1 MSTFEFSNVMGL
13 YLSYVANIILM
24 GIVLLNVF
32 PKVKQYYLEK
42 KKLREKRANLKRA
55 RFVKDVR
62 EEVRR
67 YLEELQ
73 K

>member
-1 MSTFEFSNVMGL
+1 MSPVQGL
-13 YLSYVANIILM
+13 SILANI
-24 GIVLLNVF
+24 VLAIALLYVVF
-32 PKVKQYYLEK
+32 SGKVISYINKRK
-42 KKLREKRANLKRA
+42 NLREKRANLQRA
-55 RFVKDVR
+55 RFIKDVR

>member
-1 MSTFEFSNVMGL
+1 MSTFEFFSITANVVLGITLL
-13 YLSYVANIILM
+13 Y
-24 GIVLLNVF
+24 VLF
-32 PKVKQYYLEK
+32 SSKAIQYINK
-42 KKLREKRANLKRA
+42 RKNRREKQANLKRA

-73 K
+73 Q

>member
-1 MSTFEFSNVMGL
+1 MSTFEIVSIVG
-13 YLSYVANIILM
+13 NIILA
-24 GIVLLNVF
+24 ITLLYVLF
-32 PKVKQYYLEK
+32 SSKAIQYIQKIK
-42 KKLREKRANLKRA
+42 KRRETKANLERA
-55 RFVKDVR
+55 RLVKLVR

>member
-1 MSTFEFSNVMGL
+1 MSTLQIGL
-13 YLSYVANIILM
+13 YLSYVGNIILG
-24 GIVLLNVF
+24 GIVLLYVY
-32 PKVKQYYLEK
+32 PQAKQYYLNK
-42 KKLREKRANLKRA
+42 KKLREKRSNLERA

>member
-1 MSTFEFSNVMGL
+1 MSTFEFSSL
-13 YLSYVANIILM
+13 IANI
-24 GIVLLNVF
+24 VLAITLLYVVF
-32 PKVKQYYLEK
+32 SSKAIEYIQKRK
-42 KKLREKRANLKRA
+42 NLREKRANLKRA

>member
-1 MSTFEFSNVMGL
+1 MSALQIVSL
-13 YLSYVANIILM
+13 IANIVL
-24 GIVLLNVF
+24 GITLVYVVF
-32 PKVKQYYLEK
+32 SKKAIQYINQRK
-42 KKLREKRANLKRA
+42 KRREKQANLERA

-73 K
+73 N

>member
-1 MSTFEFSNVMGL
+1 MSALQLFS
-13 YLSYVANIILM
+13 II
-24 GIVLLNVF
+24 GNIVLGITLLYVIF
-32 PKVKQYYLEK
+32 SSKVIQYIKQRK
-42 KKLREKRANLKRA
+42 NLREKRANLERA

>member
-1 MSTFEFSNVMGL
+1 MQTFEIVSLVANVLLAITVL
-13 YLSYVANIILM
+13 YLMFS
-24 GIVLLNVF
+24 G
-32 PKVKQYYLEK
+32 KVIQYIQKRK
-42 KKLREKRANLKRA
+42 KIRENKANLERA
-55 RFVKDVR
+55 RLVKTIR

>member
-1 MSTFEFSNVMGL
+1 MSTLQLFSIVTN
-13 YLSYVANIILM
+13 
-24 GIVLLNVF
+24 IVLGITLLYVVF
-32 PKVKQYYLEK
+32 SSRAIQYIKQRK
-42 KKLREKRANLKRA
+42 NLREKRRQLKRA

-73 K
+73 Q

>member
-1 MSTFEFSNVMGL
+1 MQHVQIVSI
-13 YLSYVANIILM
+13 VANVVL
-24 GIVLLNVF
+24 GITLLYVMFSSKAIEYIN
-32 PKVKQYYLEK
+32 KRK
-42 KKLREKRANLKRA
+42 KYRETKANLERA
-55 RFVKDVR
+55 RLVKTIR

>member
-1 MSTFEFSNVMGL
+1 MQALPIISII
-13 YLSYVANIILM
+13 ANI
-24 GIVLLNVF
+24 VLAITLLYVVF
-32 PKVKQYYLEK
+32 SGRVIQYITSIK
-42 KKLREKRANLKRA
+42 KRREKRSQLERA

>member
-1 MSTFEFSNVMGL
+1 MQSIQIVSIIANVVLGLTLIYVLFSSKAIE
-13 YLSYVANIILM
+13 YIQ
-24 GIVLLNVF
+24 
-32 PKVKQYYLEK
+32 KRK
-42 KKLREKRANLKRA
+42 KRRETKANLKRA

>member
-1 MSTFEFSNVMGL
+1 MSTLQIVSLLANVILAITLLYVMFS
-13 YLSYVANIILM
+13 S
-24 GIVLLNVF
+24 
-32 PKVKQYYLEK
+32 KVIHYINER
-42 KKLREKRANLKRA
+42 KKLREKRSNLERA

>member
-1 MSTFEFSNVMGL
+1 MSTFQILSLIANAVLAITLLYVMFSGRVVH
-13 YLSYVANIILM
+13 YIR
-24 GIVLLNVF
+24 
-32 PKVKQYYLEK
+32 ER
-42 KKLREKRANLKRA
+42 KKLREKRSQLERA
-55 RFVKDVR
+55 RFTKAVR

>member
-1 MSTFEFSNVMGL
+1 MG
-13 YLSYVANIILM
+13 V
-24 GIVLLNVF
+24 VLLNF
-32 PKVKQYYLEK
+32 LPKAKQYYLKK
-42 KKLREKRANLKRA
+42 KKLREKRANMERA
-55 RFVKDVR
+55 RLVKTIR

>member
-1 MSTFEFSNVMGL
+1 MSTLQLFSIVTN
-13 YLSYVANIILM
+13 
-24 GIVLLNVF
+24 IVLGITLLYVVF
-32 PKVKQYYLEK
+32 SSKAIQYINKLK
-42 KKLREKRANLKRA
+42 KRRENKANLERA
-55 RFVKDVR
+55 RLIKTIR

>member
-1 MSTFEFSNVMGL
+1 MSTFQLLSLISN
-13 YLSYVANIILM
+13 
-24 GIVLLNVF
+24 IVLAIALLYVVF
-32 PKVKQYYLEK
+32 SGKIISYIKSIK
-42 KKLREKRANLKRA
+42 RRGEKRANLERA
-55 RFVKDVR
+55 RFTKLVR

>member
-1 MSTFEFSNVMGL
+1 MSTLQIVSIIANVVLGLTLLYVVFSSKAIQYIN
-13 YLSYVANIILM
+13 SI
-24 GIVLLNVF
+24 
-32 PKVKQYYLEK
+32 KKQ
-42 KKLREKRANLKRA
+42 REKRANLERA
-55 RFVKDVR
+55 RFTKLVR

>member
-1 MSTFEFSNVMGL
+1 MSTLQIVSLLANVILAITLLYVMFSSKVIH
-13 YLSYVANIILM
+13 YVN
-24 GIVLLNVF
+24 
-32 PKVKQYYLEK
+32 ER
-42 KKLREKRANLKRA
+42 KKLREKRSNLERA

>member
-1 MSTFEFSNVMGL
+1 MSTLQIVSITANVVLAITLLYVVFS
-13 YLSYVANIILM
+13 SKAI
-24 GIVLLNVF
+24 
-32 PKVKQYYLEK
+32 QYINSIK
-42 KKLREKRANLKRA
+42 KRRENRANLEKA
-55 RFVKDVR
+55 RFTKLVR

>member
-1 MSTFEFSNVMGL
+1 MSTLQIVSL
-13 YLSYVANIILM
+13 IANIIL
-24 GIVLLNVF
+24 GITLLYVVF
-32 PKVKQYYLEK
+32 SGKVISYIKSIK
-42 KKLREKRANLKRA
+42 KRREKRANLERA

>member
-1 MSTFEFSNVMGL
+1 MQSIQIVSIIANVVLGITLLYVLFSSKAIE
-13 YLSYVANIILM
+13 YI
-24 GIVLLNVF
+24 
-32 PKVKQYYLEK
+32 KQRK
-42 KKLREKRANLKRA
+42 KRRETKANLKRA